1 MFIDYLINNLMR
13 SINYDKII
21 DNTFSIFNCKEKEI
35 NEHKENILYF
45 SPTLLN
51 EDDLERF
58 E

>member
-1 MFIDYLINNLMR
+1 MR